1 MTSKTFTVP
10 HNSSSPPLVIS
21 EGAMSMVDVTKNRAL
36 DKRNILIVPGVDRRF
51 ELGTWFELDTRK
63 KRGST
68 GGKWILKQLFLVI
81 AKK

>member
-1 MTSKTFTVP
+1 
-10 HNSSSPPLVIS
+10 VIS

-51 ELGTWFELDTRK
+51 ELGTWFELDTK
-63 KRGST
+63 KMGST